1 MINGVLQGIVDAL
14 SREFG
19 EEYEIYTS
27 KIEQGL
33 KEPCFFVRCINAT
46 NNLFRGKR
54 RTTTNQFV
62 IQYFPQDD
70 IDLYEESNYIF
81 ERILYATE
89 YIKVDDDI
97 LRGIGVGYTINDDTL
112 MVMVNYDFPI
122 YREEEPA
129 ETMYTLK
136 QKEGVTNG

>member
-14 SREFG
+14 SEEFG
-19 EEYEIYTS
+19 EGYEIYTS

-70 IDLYEESNYIF
+70 VDLYEESNYIF

-89 YIKVDDDI
+89 YIKVDNDI
-97 LRGIGVGYTINDDTL
+97 IRGIGVRHPINDDTL

-122 YREEEPA
+122 YRLQEPDEMMEE
-129 ETMYTLK
+129 LI
-136 QKEGVTNG
+136 QKEGVVNG